1 MTKSPSGS
9 AALRIGV
16 VDIGS
21 NSIRLVIFDSLSR
34 APAVVFNEK
43 ILARLGRGLIP
54 GGKLDPAG
62 VEKALEALRRFSAIA
77 KVLNVS
83 RLIAVATAAVRE
95 AADGQDFAQKVEK
108 LCGIKIDILKGEEEA
123 RLSAL
128 GVVSGI
134 PDAEGVAG
142 DLGGSSLELIHLTKQ
157 NTDHHVTLPLGPFR
171 LDELASSNTVVNDV
185 IHSELKSLTWLAPA
199 LYNRSF
205 YAVGG
210 AWRAVAKVHMAHV
223 NHPLRVVHQYT
234 VAWQE
239 IEPFLGL
246 LARMSHSS
254 LEKLEGISLRRIDT
268 LAQAAVV
275 LREIGQ
281 YAAPAQIVFSAF
293 GLREG
298 CLYDSL
304 MNTERGRD
312 PLIEGCIAYGER
324 STRFPGHFRLR
335 DAWLNGILTGAP
347 ASVRRLASAAVALSD
362 LAWGDHADYR
372 AEETLQRV
380 LALPV
385 VAIDHPGRAF
395 LAVVLYTRY
404 GGDDLSHRLE
414 GLLRLLDEE
423 AQRWAKM
430 TGYALR
436 LAYSFAAGAVAPL
449 TRAKLE
455 ICDHDLVM
463 TVVAEDGLLIG
474 EMTRR
479 RIEKLATFLQLR
491 PVIRITE

>member
-1 MTKSPSGS
+1 MAKFSSGP
-9 AALRIGV
+9 AASRIGV

-34 APAVVFNEK
+34 APSVVFNEK
-43 ILARLGRGLIP
+43 ILARLGRGLAL
-54 GGKLDPAG
+54 GGRLDPAG
-62 VEKALEALRRFSAIA
+62 VEKALEALQRFSAIA

-95 AADGQDFAQKVEK
+95 AADGQDFVRKVEK
-108 LCGIKIDILKGEEEA
+108 LCGMKVDILKGEEEA

-142 DLGGSSLELIHLTKQ
+142 DLGGSSLELIHITKQ
-157 NTDHHVTLPLGPFR
+157 VANHHVTLPLGPFR
-171 LDELASSNTVVNDV
+171 LDELASSDAAIKDV
-185 IHSELKSLTWLAPA
+185 IHSELKPLTWLAPA
-199 LYNRSF
+199 LNNRSF

-223 NHPLRVVHQYT
+223 GHPLRVVHQYT
-234 VAWQE
+234 VGWQE
-239 IEPFLGL
+239 LEPFLGL

-254 LEKLEGISLRRIDT
+254 LEKLEGISHRRIDT
-268 LAQAAVV
+268 LAQAATL
-275 LREIGQ
+275 LREIVH
-281 YAAPAQIVFSAF
+281 YAKPARIVFSAF

-304 MNTERGRD
+304 MDTERGRD

-335 DAWLNGILTGAP
+335 DAWLNGMLIGSPP
-347 ASVRRLASAAVALSD
+347 AVRRLASAAVALSD

-372 AEETLQRV
+372 AEETLQRI

-395 LAVVLYTRY
+395 LAVILYVRY
-404 GGDDLSHRLE
+404 GGDDLGARLE

-423 AQRWAKM
+423 TRRWAMM

-455 ICDHDLVM
+455 ICDQDLVM
-463 TVVAEDGLLIG
+463 TVMAEDRLLVG

-479 RIEKLATFLQLR
+479 RLEKLAIFLQLH
-491 PVIRITE
+491 PVIQIKE